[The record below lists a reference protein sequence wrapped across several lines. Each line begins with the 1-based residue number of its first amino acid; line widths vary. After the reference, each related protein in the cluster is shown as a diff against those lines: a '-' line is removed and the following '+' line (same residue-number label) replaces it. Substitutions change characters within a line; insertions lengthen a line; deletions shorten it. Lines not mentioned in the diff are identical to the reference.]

1 MGKRSDELDRTDP
14 PAPVAGAPMGI
25 ADVGVVVAADDV
37 IPKFV
42 VETPDVVVVVG
53 AVEVV
58 DPTAVVV
65 VVPPTTVVVE
75 VVPPT
80 AVVVPPTAVVVVVV
94 DPTAVVVPQTVVVVV
109 GFVVV
114 VVHSTVVVVVGFVVV
129 VVGFVVVVVGFVVVV
144 VGFVVVVVAS
154 SQVGTLTLLSSM
166 VTAPPNARARPLTV
180 APVVNVIDVVAR
192 IVPAK
197 LVYVPRVA
205 ELPTCQNTLHAWAP
219 FSKATVLDDAVVR
232 VDPA

>member
-1 MGKRSDELDRTDP
+1 MARRVRTISAPATAARPRARIPMGKRSDELDRTDP

-114 VVHSTVVVVVGFVVV
+114 VLSLIHISRAPRATSTSLKSACRRHSRRRSWRGTVTGCRTIPERGSPRRRSVGP
-129 VVGFVVVVVGFVVVV
+129 
-144 VGFVVVVVAS
+144 S
-154 SQVGTLTLLSSM
+154 T
-166 VTAPPNARARPLTV
+166 
-180 APVVNVIDVVAR
+180 
-192 IVPAK
+192 
-197 LVYVPRVA
+197 
-205 ELPTCQNTLHAWAP
+205 
-219 FSKATVLDDAVVR
+219 
-232 VDPA
+232 